1 MSSGLALAIAA
12 ALAFAFTNGVHDASN
27 SIAALVATRAA
38 RPAQAL
44 ALAAVC
50 TIAGPLLAG
59 AAVADTVGGIVDLG
73 EDAAIAVI
81 GSGLLAAVAWN
92 GGTWALGLPSSSG
105 HALVGGLIGAAL
117 VVGGVG
123 AVRWGGIEDWR
134 PVGALGTLIALA
146 ISPLLGALGAATAV
160 RGLRRAA
167 RRATRRWHGP
177 SFAGEWVLSGALA
190 FSHGANDAQKS
201 VGVVAALLVA
211 GGHLSTGPAPVWVEL
226 ACGVALTVGTAMGG
240 WRIVR
245 TIGRRIFR
253 LHPLD
258 AVASQGASA
267 GVILGASWLGAPVST
282 TQVVASSIVGVG
294 AGRRRVRHLHWTIV
308 RRMAFAWLATL
319 PATGLLAAGIVV
331 VWRGGGSP

>member
-1 MSSGLALAIAA
+1 MGTGLALALAA
-12 ALAFAFTNGVHDASN
+12 ALAFAFTNGIHDASN

-59 AAVADTVGGIVDLG
+59 SAVADTVGGIVDLG
-73 EDAAIAVI
+73 QGAAIAVI

-92 GGTWALGLPSSSG
+92 TGTWALGLPSSSG
-105 HALVGGLIGAAL
+105 HALVGGLVGAAL

-123 AVRWGGIEDWR
+123 AVQWGGIEGWR
-134 PVGALGTLIALA
+134 PVGAVGTLIALA
-146 ISPLLGALGAATAV
+146 VSPLLGALGADAAV
-160 RGLRRAA
+160 RGLLRLG
-167 RRATRRWHGP
+167 RRATRRWQAP

-211 GGHLSTGPAPVWVEL
+211 SGHLSGGHAPTWVAL
-226 ACGVALTVGTAMGG
+226 ACGVALTLGTAMGG

-258 AVASQGASA
+258 AVASQATSA
-267 GVILGASWLGAPVST
+267 GVILAASWLGAPVST

-294 AGRRRVRHLHWTIV
+294 AGRRRVRHLRWTIV

-319 PATGLLAAGIVV
+319 PATGVLGAATVL
-331 VWRGGGSP
+331 VWRGGSP

>member
-1 MSSGLALAIAA
+1 MTSGLALAIAA

-44 ALAAVC
+44 ALASVC
-50 TIAGPLLAG
+50 SIAGPLVAG
-59 AAVADTVGGIVDLG
+59 AAVADTVGGFVVLG
-73 EDAAIAVI
+73 QDAAF
-81 GSGLLAAVAWN
+81 
-92 GGTWALGLPSSSG
+92 
-105 HALVGGLIGAAL
+105 GGLVGAAL
-117 VVGGVG
+117 VVGGAG
-123 AVRWGGIEDWR
+123 AVRWGGIEGWR

-146 ISPLLGALGAATAV
+146 VSPLLGALVAAGAV
-160 RGLRRAA
+160 RGLLRAG
-167 RRATRRWHGP
+167 RRATRRWRGP
-177 SFAGEWVLSGALA
+177 SVGAEWVLSGALA

-211 GGHLSTGPAPVWVEL
+211 GGHLSDPRAPVWAVL
-226 ACGVALTVGTAMGG
+226 ACGLALTAGTALGG

-258 AVASQGASA
+258 AVASQGGSA

-294 AGRRRVRHLHWTIV
+294 AGRRRVRHLRWTIV

-319 PATGLLAAGIVV
+319 PATGLLAAAIVV
-331 VWRGGGSP
+331 VWRGGVS